1 MVTLIKRNLPGCHLR
16 KRFRQARRN
25 YPYGPTEQNQ
35 RCLTLLIEALIP
47 MNLILPE
54 GMKILKFGDRVDLP
68 EPKARKLLELAKG
81 KVQIVNDSSQLH
93 PSIWVEF
100 LSPLFGRCTARIH
113 EVTVD
118 GCIITDHSV
127 LKGEGEP
134 VTIPASWIYGVYR
147 EQQTP
152 S

>member
-1 MVTLIKRNLPGCHLR
+1 MIETLIHMD
-16 KRFRQARRN
+16 
-25 YPYGPTEQNQ
+25 
-35 RCLTLLIEALIP
+35 LTIA
-47 MNLILPE
+47 
-54 GMKILKFGDRVDLP
+54 GSVKTLKPGDRLDIP
-68 EPKARKLLELAKG
+68 SEKARKLVKLAG
-81 KVQIVNDSSQLH
+81 PRKVRVIFDSAIIHSGV
-93 PSIWVEF
+93 WVEF
-100 LSPLFGRCTARIH
+100 FSPLYGMCTARIQA
-113 EVTVD
+113 VTVD

>member
-1 MVTLIKRNLPGCHLR
+1 M
-16 KRFRQARRN
+16 
-25 YPYGPTEQNQ
+25 
-35 RCLTLLIEALIP
+35 TLLIEALIA

-54 GMKILKFGDRVDLP
+54 GMKTLKFGDRIDLP

-81 KVQIVNDSSQLH
+81 KVQVVNDSGQLH

-100 LSPLFGRCTARIH
+100 FSPLFGRCTAGIR

-118 GCIITDHSV
+118 CYIITDHSV

-134 VTIPASWIYGVYR
+134 VTIPASWICGVYR
-147 EQQTP
+147 E
-152 S
+152 